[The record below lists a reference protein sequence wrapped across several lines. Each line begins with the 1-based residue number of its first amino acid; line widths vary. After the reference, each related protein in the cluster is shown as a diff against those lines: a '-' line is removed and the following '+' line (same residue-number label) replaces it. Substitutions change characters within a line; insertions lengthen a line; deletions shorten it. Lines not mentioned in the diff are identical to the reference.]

1 MKLSSATS
9 WATMED
15 GGHLWE
21 RRRLT
26 SYTPRRRCRHLA
38 VSGLCL
44 GRFTAVTRK
53 WGEHEAGHVDWLPGL
68 AWALLGLVKQTWD
81 PYKQLETISRIFW
94 LSSRYLLNSYLRVV
108 VTIWTRYWC
117 TYLLTMLTWCQHC
130 CWLHWQ
136 DVHVVVD
143 CIDTMFAMSA
153 QSLTKETIE

>member
-53 WGEHEAGHVDWLPGL
+53 WEEHEAGHVDWLPGL

-81 PYKQLETISRIFW
+81 PYKQLETISRLFW
-94 LSSRYLLNSYLRVV
+94 ISSRYLLNSYISPGSCDYTDTVLVYIFV
-108 VTIWTRYWC
+108 DYADMVST
-117 TYLLTMLTWCQHC
+117 LSLTALARCPRSG
-130 CWLHWQ
+130 WLHWHN
-136 DVHVVVD
+136 VRKVCTV
-143 CIDTMFAMSA
+143 ID
-153 QSLTKETIE
+153 

>member
-68 AWALLGLVKQTWD
+68 AWAPFGLVKQTWD
-81 PYKQLETISRIFW
+81 PYKPLETISRIFW
-94 LSSRYLLNSYLRVV
+94 ISSRYLLNSYISPCSCDYTDTVLVYIFV
-108 VTIWTRYWC
+108 DYADMVSTL
-117 TYLLTMLTWCQHC
+117 LLTALARCPRSG
-130 CWLHWQ
+130 WLHWHN
-136 DVHVVVD
+136 VRNVCTV
-143 CIDTMFAMSA
+143 ID
-153 QSLTKETIE
+153 